1 MSNIICP
8 ANFNAKL
15 ITISAPR
22 QLSSGAKQAYISYG
36 GEKLLMQTALS
47 MTAPFGLNIADKFG
61 PPEYSVDLSF
71 RGYDQRPELKEFMD
85 AIQQLDD
92 ALINEGVK
100 NARAW
105 FKTDSNRDV
114 VKAFYT
120 PSLKYSRD
128 QDGNVKNY
136 PPTIK
141 LKLRKYDGVIE
152 TKFYD
157 VNGKPYNN
165 VAPEELLA
173 KGVQVTAIME
183 CAGVWFAGSK
193 FGVTWRAKQIA
204 IHKLPEKMGDFAF
217 KGLSSAPASV
227 EDEKD
232 SEEVDDDAVFAPR
245 RSAPS
250 VIAAVLP
257 QAPAAS
263 PAVASPA
270 LAAVAAPA
278 PPAPSAPAAVVQE
291 SAAAPAAQEEA
302 ASVQDDNGDDI
313 DAVPVPRRTIVKKK
327 VVAPAPK
334 K

>member
-15 ITISAPR
+15 ISISAPR

-61 PPEYSVDLSF
+61 PPEYSIDLSF

-128 QDGNVKNY
+128 QDGNIKNY

-157 VNGKPYNN
+157 VNGKPYHN

-217 KGLSSAPASV
+217 KGLSAAPASV
-227 EDEKD
+227 EDEKEE
-232 SEEVDDDAVFAPR
+232 SASAEVDDDAVFAR
-245 RSAPS
+245 RAAPAS
-250 VIAAVLP
+250 VVAAVLP
-257 QAPAAS
+257 QAAQAP
-263 PAVASPA
+263 
-270 LAAVAAPA
+270 AAVAAA
-278 PPAPSAPAAVVQE
+278 PVVAQAAPAA
-291 SAAAPAAQEEA
+291 AAPAVVAAQEEA
-302 ASVQDDNGDDI
+302 PSSVQDDNGDDI

-327 VVAPAPK
+327 VVAPVAK

>member
-15 ITISAPR
+15 ISISAPR

-36 GEKLLMQTALS
+36 GEKLMMQTALS

-61 PPEYSVDLSF
+61 PPEYSIDLSF

-128 QDGNVKNY
+128 QDGNIKNY

-217 KGLSSAPASV
+217 KGLSAAPASV
-227 EDEKD
+227 EDEKEE
-232 SEEVDDDAVFAPR
+232 SASAEVDDDAVFAR
-245 RSAPS
+245 RAAPAS
-250 VIAAVLP
+250 VVAAVLP
-257 QAPAAS
+257 QAPAVVAQAAPE
-263 PAVASPA
+263 PAV
-270 LAAVAAPA
+270 
-278 PPAPSAPAAVVQE
+278 
-291 SAAAPAAQEEA
+291 AAQEEA
-302 ASVQDDNGDDI
+302 PSSVQDDNGDDI

>member
-15 ITISAPR
+15 ISISAPR

-36 GEKLLMQTALS
+36 GEKLMMQTALS

-61 PPEYSVDLSF
+61 PPEYSIDLSF

-128 QDGNVKNY
+128 QDGNIKNY

-157 VNGKPYNN
+157 VNGKPYHN

-204 IHKLPEKMGDFAF
+204 IHKMPEKMGDFAF
-217 KGLSSAPASV
+217 KGLSAAPASV
-227 EDEKD
+227 EDEKEE
-232 SEEVDDDAVFAPR
+232 SASAEVDDDAVFAR
-245 RSAPS
+245 RAAPAS
-250 VIAAVLP
+250 VVAAVLP
-257 QAPAAS
+257 QSAPVAPVAPAAA
-263 PAVASPA
+263 PAV
-270 LAAVAAPA
+270 VAAPVE
-278 PPAPSAPAAVVQE
+278 PAPVAV
-291 SAAAPAAQEEA
+291 AAQEEA
-302 ASVQDDNGDDI
+302 PSSVQDDNGDDI

-327 VVAPAPK
+327 VVAPASK